1 MKNKF
6 ANPFNSKV
14 AEHIRKDI
22 DSIKDFYVNKWNIR
36 DKVFK
41 NLAQVLEDLADL
53 MDVYVSLWFYWM
65 VNWPRD
71 RILH

>member
-6 ANPFNSKV
+6 ANPFNTKV
-14 AEHIRKDI
+14 ADHIRKDI
-22 DSIKDFYVNKWNIR
+22 DAIKDFYVNKWNIR

-53 MDVYVSLWFYWM
+53 MDV
-65 VNWPRD
+65 
-71 RILH
+71 

>member
-22 DSIKDFYVNKWNIR
+22 DNIKDFFVNKWNIR

-41 NLAQVLEDLADL
+41 TLSTGLEDLADL
-53 MDVYVSLWFYWM
+53 MDV
-65 VNWPRD
+65 
-71 RILH
+71 